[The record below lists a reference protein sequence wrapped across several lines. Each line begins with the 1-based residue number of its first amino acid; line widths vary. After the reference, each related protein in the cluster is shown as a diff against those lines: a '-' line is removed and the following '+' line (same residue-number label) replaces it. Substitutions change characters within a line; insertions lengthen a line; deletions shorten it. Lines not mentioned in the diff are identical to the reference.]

1 MKANKHLATVMAATM
16 VAGSVVPVMAET
28 TNEALIGKNRIE
40 TAVKISKDGW
50 NSAETVIL
58 VNDGAIADALTATP
72 LAFAKN
78 APILLTSKNGLSAQ
92 VKAEIK
98 RLEAKNVMLIGGN
111 TVLPASIEKELKELG
126 LKPDRIKGE
135 TREETALAIAKR
147 LDAISDVSEI
157 AVVNGTKGLADA
169 VSVAAAAAERHMP
182 ILLANPK
189 KGLSASEKF
198 IKDEAIKASYL
209 IGGTT
214 VLPNKMVSSLP
225 GKKRLEGSNR
235 NDTNAK
241 VIETFYKGKELKN
254 VYVAKDGRGGDSQ
267 LIDALAVGVLAAKN
281 ASPVLIASKN
291 LNAKQVNVIN
301 TKEVSNI
308 VQVGGKGNEGAFNH
322 LKDIEKE
329 DVYEVETV
337 EELKE
342 ALAKANANDKIVLKP
357 NATITEDIII
367 NTDKNVDIKVEGTVT
382 GKVEITAPNG
392 NVANNSTSKPST
404 GGGTIVTPPADNSIK
419 VDTPE
424 ELKEAL
430 KNAKAGDVIKITG
443 NIGSTSS
450 YGVYNVKVNN
460 VTITSGSNNTVY
472 GSFVVTGEK
481 CVINN
486 ITITNQGD
494 IAGQNT
500 VVRNGINAACSDLT
514 VTNCTFNNNSQGG
527 ITNGLSIWPTSTTV
541 NYKIS
546 GNTFNGFKANDSGY
560 SSVAITIAGGVAKEN
575 ITGIKEASKLANMTD
590 AQDKA
595 IIDGN
600 TFVDCNGDYCR
611 EDWTNGNKVYCKSIS
626 NGDNL
631 YLEVAAD
638 SAKYYVTNDIERK
651 SNATVKEG
659 TTLAIASGKTM
670 SLVDGAELTVNG
682 EVTGRIIGKGATSK
696 LVIGENGKYGNLG
709 KGTYLWTNNE
719 WVNEKTAI
727 VSTEEEL
734 RTALANKEK
743 TTIKL
748 NDNINIEKRIHVKR
762 SITIDLNNYELKCT
776 ELLNT
781 EGNDSNGNP
790 ITDNNPKWG
799 YAILIT
805 KDREGGENS
814 QINVNV
820 INGNLKFGASQ
831 EKQLNVGIGILGSN
845 VDLTVSDVNVDMGG
859 FTYKNAPDVAFG
871 SMYGI
876 ATNGTYKNIKID
888 VKNGTKINNTILGMY
903 LPSDKTDVTL
913 SNTEINAGTGI
924 SIKGGTL
931 NIIDSKIT
939 ATDDYGT
946 PGAID
951 DYING
956 LKENNSGSEAAG
968 EAIYLEGNYQ
978 WDAIVNISG
987 NSELESKHGYAL
999 RTHFLLE
1006 RATSGEHNG
1015 NTLKKEININGATV
1029 KAGEDKVIFKNHKKY
1044 NSFPNDATNSLNSIK
1059 ITAGKYTDDVTKYLE
1074 PGYKCTESNGIY
1086 TVVKDDTVSTIE

>member
-28 TNEALIGKNRIE
+28 TNETLIGKNRIE

-78 APILLTSKNGLSAQ
+78 APILLTSKNGLSDQ

-98 RLEAKNVMLIGGN
+98 RLGAKNAILIGGN

-126 LKPDRIKGE
+126 LKPDRIKGD

-308 VQVGGKGNEGAFNH
+308 VQVGGKGNEGAFNQ
-322 LKDIEKE
+322 LKEIEKE

-450 YGVYNVKVNN
+450 YEEYKITKEK
-460 VTITSGSNNTVY
+460 VTITADKSVTVH
-472 GSFVVTGEK
+472 GSFIVTGEECAIK
-481 CVINN
+481 N
-486 ITITNQGD
+486 ITIMNKGD
-494 IAGQNT
+494 KKGENT
-500 VVRNGINAACSDLT
+500 AVRNAINAACSKLT
-514 VTNCTFNNNSQGG
+514 VTGCNFKINNPEGG
-527 ITNGLSIWPTSTTV
+527 ISNAISIWPTKSDV
-541 NYKIS
+541 KYDIK
-546 GNTFNGFKANDSGY
+546 GNKFEGFKNNDSGY
-560 SSVAITIAGGVAKEN
+560 TSAAIIISGGVAKPQ
-575 ITGIKEASKLANMTD
+575 ITGIETPSVMANMTSAED
-590 AQDKA
+590 EA
-595 IIDGN
+595 IINGN
-600 TFVDCNGDYCR
+600 TFVDCKGDYCR
-611 EDWTNGNKVYCKSIS
+611 EDWTTGNKVYSKSIS

-631 YLEVAAD
+631 YLEGAAD

-651 SNATVKEG
+651 SNATVKSG
-659 TTLAIASGKTM
+659 TTLAISSGKTM
-670 SLVDGAELTVNG
+670 TLSDGVELTVNG
-682 EVTGRIIGKGATSK
+682 EITGKLTGKGATSK
-696 LVIGENGKYGNLG
+696 LIIGENGKYGNLE

-734 RTALANKEK
+734 RNALENKEK

-748 NDNINIEKRIHVKR
+748 NDNIKIEKRIHVKR
-762 SITIDLNNYELKCT
+762 SITIDLNNHELNCT

-781 EGNDSNGNP
+781 EGNHSNGNP
-790 ITDNNPKWG
+790 ITDENPKWG
-799 YAILIT
+799 YAILVT
-805 KDREGGENS
+805 KEREAGENS
-814 QINVNV
+814 PVSLKV
-820 INGNLKFGASQ
+820 INGNLKFGARQ
-831 EKQLNVGIGILGSN
+831 EKQLNAGIGILGSN
-845 VDLTVSDVNVDMGG
+845 VDLTVSNVNIDMVG
-859 FTYKNAPDVAFG
+859 FDYKKAPDVAFG
-871 SMYGI
+871 GMYAI
-876 ATNGTYKNIKID
+876 ATNGTHKNIKID
-888 VKNGTKINNTILGMY
+888 VNGSKMINSIMGMY

-913 SNTEINAGTGI
+913 SNTEIISGTGI

-939 ATDDYGT
+939 ATDDYGA

-951 DYING
+951 DYINS
-956 LKENNSGSEAAG
+956 LTENNSGSEAAG

-987 NSELESKHGYAL
+987 NSILESKHGYAL

-1006 RATSGEHNG
+1006 KATSGEHSG
-1015 NTLKKEININGATV
+1015 KTLKKEININGATV

-1044 NSFPNDATNSLNSIK
+1044 DSFPNDATNSLNSIK